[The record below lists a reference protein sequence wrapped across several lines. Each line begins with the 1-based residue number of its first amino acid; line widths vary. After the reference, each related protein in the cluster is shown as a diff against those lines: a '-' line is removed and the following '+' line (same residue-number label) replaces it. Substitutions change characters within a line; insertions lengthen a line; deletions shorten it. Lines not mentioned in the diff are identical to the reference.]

1 MSLRGIDISH
11 YQAGLDLGK
20 LDFDFAIM
28 KATEGVSYVDKSC
41 DTFYQKA
48 KSLGK
53 CLGVY
58 HYANGKSVKDE
69 ADHFLKNISGYIGEA
84 ILVLDWEAQGNQR
97 WNNNDTPWIKEW
109 CDYVYS
115 KTGVKPLVYIQA
127 SALSK
132 VTGIGDYGLWVA
144 QYGSNNTTGY
154 QDTPWNEG
162 AYTCAMRQYTSH
174 GRLNGY
180 GSNLDLDKFYGDV
193 AAWNAYAGKGNATKP
208 KDDDKKDDKPAQAT
222 PSGTTLEL
230 AVGVMQNKYGSGTE
244 RQTKLGTRYDEVQ
257 NFINHIY
264 SASVSTLVSET
275 KAGQYGNGDTRKVIL
290 GSRYD
295 EVMKVINGASK
306 KTMEQVADEIYRG
319 VGNWGTGETRR
330 QKVTA
335 YGYNYDQV
343 QALVN
348 KKCGVKSN
356 SGSGAVYYTVKSG
369 DTLSAIASKYGT
381 TYQKIAQL
389 NGISNPNKIY
399 KGQKLR
405 VK

>member
-1 MSLRGIDISH
+1 MSLKGIDISH
-11 YQAGLDLGK
+11 YQAGLDLSK
-20 LDFDFAIM
+20 ISFDFAIM
-28 KATEGVSYVDKSC
+28 KATEGTGYVDNYC

-48 KSLGK
+48 VQLGK
-53 CLGVY
+53 CVGVY
-58 HYANGKSVKDE
+58 HYANGGDVKAE
-69 ADHFLKNISGYIGEA
+69 ADHFLKNIEGYIGHA
-84 ILVLDWEAQGNQR
+84 ILVLDWEAQGNKR

-115 KTGVKPLVYIQA
+115 KTGVKPIVYIQA

-132 VTGIGDYGLWVA
+132 VSGIGDYGLWVA
-144 QYGSNNTTGY
+144 QYASNSITGY
-154 QDTPWNEG
+154 QDVPWNEG

-174 GRLNGY
+174 GRLDGY
-180 GSNLDLDKFYGDV
+180 ASNLDLDKFYGDV
-193 AAWNAYAGKGNATKP
+193 AAWNAYAGKSSSDTP
-208 KDDDKKDDKPAQAT
+208 KEDKKEDKPSPST
-222 PSGTTLEL
+222 PSGSTLDL

-275 KAGQYGNGDTRKVIL
+275 KSGQYGNGDTRKVIL

-295 EVMKVINGASK
+295 EVMKVINGESK
-306 KTMEQVADEIYRG
+306 KTKEQVADEIYRG

-335 YGYNYDQV
+335 YGYSYDEI

-348 KKCGVKSN
+348 KKCGVSN
-356 SGSGAVYYTVKSG
+356 SGSSAVYYTVQKN
-369 DTLSAIASKYGT
+369 DTLSGIASKYGT

-399 KGQKLR
+399 VGQKLR